1 METTTP
7 IMPPALSPFP
17 WFDLCIIFALVLL
30 NGVFAMSELAIVSS
44 RRARL
49 QALAKDGRA
58 GAQTALDLA
67 AEPGRFLST
76 VQIGITLIGILAG
89 AYSGASLGGPVGE
102 RLAFAGVEPGL
113 AQTLGFALVIVL
125 TTYASLVI
133 GELVPKQ
140 FALRNPER
148 VAVFVALP
156 MRWLATFTAPL
167 VWLLDRTSI
176 LIFRLMRL
184 SRNPQSRVTA
194 EELHM
199 LVAEATKSGVIEES
213 ERAIISG
220 VVRLADRPVREVMTP
235 RTEVDWIEASSS
247 PNEIREAL
255 LATPHTRL
263 PVAEGSVDE
272 IIGVVQAR
280 DIVSALFEG
289 RSLDLRALM
298 RAAPIVPDQVD
309 AMDALEALRESDVPM
324 ALVHDE
330 YGHFEGIMTPLDLLI
345 AITGEF
351 VSDQEIGTDP
361 SFVERADGSW
371 LFSGS
376 LSADNM
382 AEKLGFDLPDDR
394 DYATVAGFA
403 LSVFKRLPKTGEL
416 FEKDGWSFEVVDM
429 DGRKIDKLLAQRS
442 KAADS
447 EEA

>member
-1 METTTP
+1 
-7 IMPPALSPFP
+7 MPPDLTPFP
-17 WFDLCIIFALVLL
+17 WFDLCIILALVLL

-49 QALAKDGRA
+49 QALAKDGKS

-102 RLAFAGVEPGL
+102 RLAVLGVEPSL
-113 AQTLGFALVIVL
+113 AQTLGFALVIIL

-140 FALRNPER
+140 LALRNPER
-148 VAVFVALP
+148 VAVVVALP

-167 VWLLDRTSI
+167 VWLMDRTSA
-176 LIFRLMRL
+176 LIFKLLRLN
-184 SRNPQSRVTA
+184 RNPQSRVTA

-289 RSLDLRALM
+289 RSLDLHQLM
-298 RAAPIVPDQVD
+298 REAPIIPDQVD

-351 VSDQEIGTDP
+351 VSDQEVGTDP
-361 SFVERADGSW
+361 AFVERADGSW

-382 AEKLGFDLPDDR
+382 ADKLGVDLPDNR
-394 DYATVAGFA
+394 EYATVAGFS
-403 LSVFKRLPKTGEL
+403 LSVLKHLPTVGEV
-416 FEKDGWSFEVVDM
+416 FEQDGWEFEVMDM
-429 DGRKIDKLLAQRS
+429 DGRKIDKLLAS
-442 KAADS
+442 PLNGDS
-447 EEA
+447 TA